1 MGQQQLLLIVLV
13 MILVGAAI
21 LVGFQIYDQSNR
33 ETAIDTISKDLVS
46 LASDAMN
53 YYRKPV
59 TLGGGGLS
67 FVASDR
73 QWSVPPNLDTLDNRV
88 YVVNTISAN
97 DLEIKGSSIDVETG
111 LNGTNGV
118 NVYISLNN
126 EGVTG
131 IRIEN

>member
-13 MILVGAAI
+13 MILVGTAI

-33 ETAIDTISKDLVS
+33 ETAIDTISKDLVN
-46 LASDAMN
+46 LAADAMN

-67 FVASDR
+67 FVDSES
-73 QWSVPPNLDTLDNRV
+73 QWNVPPNLDTLDNRV
-88 YVVNTISAN
+88 YEINTISAN

-118 NVYISLNN
+118 YVYITLNN

-131 IRIEN
+131 FRIEN